1 MNICFRVLAIVNGCY
16 EYRGVCIFENWSG
29 YMPRSAIAGL
39 YDISIFVFWRISILF
54 SIVAAPAYIPPNS
67 VGGEPTFLV

>member
-1 MNICFRVLAIVNGCY
+1 
-16 EYRGVCIFENWSG
+16 
-29 YMPRSAIAGL
+29 MPRSAIAGS

-54 SIVAAPAYIPPNS
+54 SIVAAPAYIPTNS